1 ILKRFRQATLD
12 TIKLSWNKIKDDLI
26 NPKHQPLPTV
36 SSYIIFEKIILKEKI
51 ENEIKKY
58 NNHKIRKT
66 STWAVNMLKQLN
78 ELVNFIESY
87 ESQQD
92 DSIQLIPNNP
102 EYKKMKQHYYEL
114 DLRIQR
120 GKIFELALRRKLEI
134 ERIYKKTGTKLYN
147 RIKAQ
152 IALTDRNIQN
162 AVSKYNEIIET
173 FSYSNCD
180 IQIIQNW
187 KTVCDI
193 ESEFWKKYLNEE
205 MLPNV
210 DPLIKK
216 GINSMLTLNR
226 YLAKLT
232 WPDYENHFYYFVPPN
247 EELNELQL
255 EIERVKVWGYQ
266 YINIL
271 KLIEIEINTEM
282 DIELNFTRIKYKKGI
297 IKWIINE
304 KLNIE
309 NQMNEFEFLLKNL
322 NKKNIENT
330 EDDNNEYLYDNKIDK
345 LDIDE
350 IELNEN
356 NEI

>member
-1 ILKRFRQATLD
+1 
-12 TIKLSWNKIKDDLI
+12 
-26 NPKHQPLPTV
+26 
-36 SSYIIFEKIILKEKI
+36 
-51 ENEIKKY
+51 
-58 NNHKIRKT
+58 
-66 STWAVNMLKQLN
+66 MLKQLN

-102 EYKKMKQHYYEL
+102 EYEKMKQHYYEL

-134 ERIYKKTGTKLYN
+134 ERIYKN
-147 RIKAQ
+147 
-152 IALTDRNIQN
+152 RNIQN

-187 KTVCDI
+187 KDVCDI

-210 DPLIKK
+210 DPLIRK

-226 YLAKLT
+226 C
-232 WPDYENHFYYFVPPN
+232 N

-255 EIERVKVWGYQ
+255 EIKRVKVWGYQ

-271 KLIEIEINTEM
+271 KLTKIEINTEM
-282 DIELNFTRIKYKKGI
+282 DIELNFTRIRYKKGR
-297 IKWIINE
+297 K
-304 KLNIE
+304 
-309 NQMNEFEFLLKNL
+309 FLFHTGGYQYPPPNL
-322 NKKNIENT
+322 NS
-330 EDDNNEYLYDNKIDK
+330 DF
-345 LDIDE
+345 
-350 IELNEN
+350 
-356 NEI
+356 

>member
-1 ILKRFRQATLD
+1 
-12 TIKLSWNKIKDDLI
+12 
-26 NPKHQPLPTV
+26 
-36 SSYIIFEKIILKEKI
+36 
-51 ENEIKKY
+51 NEIKKY

-102 EYKKMKQHYYEL
+102 EYEKMKQHYYEL

-210 DPLIKK
+210 DPLIRK

-226 YLAKLT
+226 F
-232 WPDYENHFYYFVPPN
+232 WE
-247 EELNELQL
+247 
-255 EIERVKVWGYQ
+255 YQ
-266 YINIL
+266 HINIL

-282 DIELNFTRIKYKKGI
+282 DIELNFTRIRYKKGI

-330 EDDNNEYLYDNKIDK
+330 EDDNNEYLYDDKIDK

>member
-1 ILKRFRQATLD
+1 MAMIN
-12 TIKLSWNKIKDDLI
+12 IKICI
-26 NPKHQPLPTV
+26 A
-36 SSYIIFEKIILKEKI
+36 
-51 ENEIKKY
+51 
-58 NNHKIRKT
+58 R
-66 STWAVNMLKQLN
+66 
-78 ELVNFIESY
+78 
-87 ESQQD
+87 
-92 DSIQLIPNNP
+92 
-102 EYKKMKQHYYEL
+102 
-114 DLRIQR
+114 
-120 GKIFELALRRKLEI
+120 
-134 ERIYKKTGTKLYN
+134 TKLYN
-147 RIKAQ
+147 RIKAR

-187 KTVCDI
+187 KDVCDI
-193 ESEFWKKYLNEE
+193 ESEFWKKYLNEK

-210 DPLIKK
+210 DLLIRK
-216 GINSMLTLNR
+216 GINSMLTLNQC
-226 YLAKLT
+226 
-232 WPDYENHFYYFVPPN
+232 N

-255 EIERVKVWGYQ
+255 EIERVKIWGYQ

-282 DIELNFTRIKYKKGI
+282 DIELNFTRIRYKKGI

-322 NKKNIENT
+322 NKKNIKNT
-330 EDDNNEYLYDNKIDK
+330 EDDNNEYLYDDEIDK